1 MKNRNNITKN
11 NQNSASFRR
20 INIGEIKHPCMIT
33 PHTSE
38 QDTKGKCTEISG
50 CYKVQ
55 YTSYP
60 VLKDTVRG
68 ESKLKETLCY

>member
-33 PHTSE
+33 PYTSE
-38 QDTKGKCTEISG
+38 QDTKGNALK
-50 CYKVQ
+50 
-55 YTSYP
+55 YP
-60 VLKDTVRG
+60 DVTRY
-68 ESKLKETLCY
+68 SIPRIRC